1 MRGQDAY
8 ISKLKLTFKVW
19 SNLYVCCFNR
29 KNSNLVIFLI
39 RYVQN
44 NFNLALKERTWFFKV
59 MCNGKIVKYFE
70 HGFGCISITVVK

>member
-8 ISKLKLTFKVW
+8 ISKLKLTLKVW

-44 NFNLALKERTWFFKV
+44 NFNLALKEKTWFFKLFV
-59 MCNGKIVKYFE
+59 TVKLLN
-70 HGFGCISITVVK
+70 ISSMALDV